1 MLRSALVLLV
11 LLISAS
17 ARAQSAPSRLA
28 TVRSLHTDAP
38 AVLID
43 ARSAWVATLPADALG
58 LCNASRCV
66 PIARSE
72 SCAAPRCPGTGVLLH
87 AAEDIA
93 QVAAFPTDYA
103 GFSAELAALSAAPE
117 LASLM
122 AHQSAHPNPPG
133 PPLDLALGHNDAR
146 VELGF
151 EGGYVSSFDRPIQ
164 GGMLG
169 ATFGLRG
176 QLDGDDFD
184 DWFIGNQVSLDI
196 AAYAWLSP
204 SSLARGVDVPMVL
217 IGFRPALANTLD
229 RSPLR
234 IPTIVSLLI
243 PEIGMAI
250 RPDVVRVDVYVAFGL
265 EASLILTPD
274 LGIRLRA
281 SASMVLN
288 TEESEETSDLEGLG
302 VLSLGFFFPIPID
315 D

>member
-11 LLISAS
+11 LLITTSAH
-17 ARAQSAPSRLA
+17 AQSEHPRLA
-28 TVRSLHTDAP
+28 LVRSLHTDSP
-38 AVLID
+38 AVLVD
-43 ARSAWVATLPADALG
+43 ARSAWVATLPEDALA
-58 LCNASRCV
+58 LCVASRCA

-72 SCAAPRCPGTGVLLH
+72 SCATPRCPGAGVLVQ
-87 AAEDIA
+87 AAEELAHVDP
-93 QVAAFPTDYA
+93 FPTDYA
-103 GFSAELAALSAAPE
+103 GFTAELSALSAVPE

-122 AHQSAHPNPPG
+122 AHHGSHPNPPG
-133 PPLDLALGHNDAR
+133 PPLDLTLGHSDAR

-151 EGGYVSSFDRPIQ
+151 EGGYVSSFDRPLH
-164 GGMLG
+164 GGMVS

-184 DWFIGNQVSLDI
+184 AWFIGNQVSLDV
-196 AAYAWLSP
+196 ALHTWLSP
-204 SSLARGVDVPMVL
+204 SSLANGVDVPMVL
-217 IGFRPALANTLD
+217 LGFRPALANTL
-229 RSPLR
+229 RHSPLR
-234 IPTIVSLLI
+234 VPTIVSLLI

-250 RPDVVRVDVYVAFGL
+250 RPDVARVDVYIAFGV
-265 EASLILTPD
+265 EGSLILTPD